1 MNFVELKV
9 SCSQELGE
17 ILIAELSLLNFD
29 SFEEIDGGIVAACDE
44 SAWEED
50 VVKDLMDRYQVKF
63 SFTISPQINWNEEW
77 EKYYDPVLISDQI
90 FIGADF
96 HKKPSGFAHYL
107 RINPK
112 MSFGTGHHATTSQVL
127 EAQLSVDHQGKKVL
141 DVGCGTGVLSILAHQ
156 LEASKI
162 VAIDIDEWCYE
173 NSRENF
179 TLNQCENIDLRL
191 SGIEGVPE
199 SETFD
204 IILANINRNVLLDQM
219 ADYVIRLNSGGIL
232 LMSGFYQEDIEVLM
246 AEASK
251 HNLSLVR
258 TESKDNWAILV
269 TKKGDS

>member
-17 ILIAELSLLNFD
+17 ILIAELSMLNFD

-44 SAWEED
+44 SAWDED
-50 VVKDLMDRYQVKF
+50 EVKDLMDRYQVKYA
-63 SFTISPQINWNEEW
+63 SKISPQVNWNEEW
-77 EKYYDPVLISDQI
+77 EKYYDPVLISDKI

-96 HKKPSGFAHYL
+96 HEKPSGFAHYL

-127 EAQLSVDHQGKKVL
+127 EAQLSIDHQGKKVL

-156 LEASKI
+156 LGASMI
-162 VAIDIDEWCYE
+162 TAIDIDEWCYE
-173 NSRENF
+173 NSQENF
-179 TLNQCENIDLRL
+179 TLNQCEKIDLRL
-191 SGIEGVPE
+191 CGVEGV
-199 SETFD
+199 SKNETFD

-232 LMSGFYQEDIEVLM
+232 LMSGFYTEDIEVLM
-246 AEASK
+246 AVANK
-251 HNLSLVR
+251 HNLSLQR